1 MDAQIEKITVE
12 KLIYAYAEAVNE
24 GNRQAISAFYT
35 QDGLLIPDGFKP
47 VSQGKSTGKYFTN
60 TSVQI
65 GFTVNDVVVEG
76 TYAFVEARAKTILTD
91 LGSNRALNKNTR
103 DLFILKNTE
112 GDWKIYRYIFN
123 SESQG

>member
-1 MDAQIEKITVE
+1 MNAQIEKITVE

-47 VSQGKSTGKYFTN
+47 VSQGKSTGKYFTK
-60 TSVQI
+60 TGVQI
-65 GFTVNDVVVEG
+65 GFTINDVVVEG

-112 GDWKIYRYIFN
+112 GYWKIYRYIFN

>member
-1 MDAQIEKITVE
+1 MNAQNEKITVE
-12 KLIYAYAEAVNE
+12 KLIYAYADAVNE
-24 GNRQAISAFYT
+24 GNRHAISVFYT
-35 QDGLLIPDGFKP
+35 EDGLLIPDGFKP
-47 VSQGKSTGKYFTN
+47 VPQGKSTGKYFTN
-60 TSVQI
+60 TGVQI

>member
-12 KLIYAYAEAVNE
+12 KLIYAYSKAVNE

-47 VSQGKSTGKYFTN
+47 VPQGKSTGKYFTN
-60 TSVQI
+60 TGVQI

-76 TYAFVEARAKTILTD
+76 TYAFVEARAKTTLTD
-91 LGSNRALNKNTR
+91 LRSKRALKKNTR

-112 GDWKIYRYIFN
+112 GGWKIYRYIFN
-123 SESQG
+123 SDSQG

>member
-12 KLIYAYAEAVNE
+12 KLINAYSEALNE

-47 VSQGKSTGKYFTN
+47 VPQGKITGKYFTN
-60 TSVQI
+60 TGVQI

-76 TYAFVEARAKTILTD
+76 TYAFVEARAKTTLTD
-91 LGSNRALNKNTR
+91 LGSKSALNKNTR

-112 GDWKIYRYIFN
+112 GRWKIYRYIFN

>member
-1 MDAQIEKITVE
+1 MSAQIEKTTVE
-12 KLIYAYAEAVNE
+12 RLIYAYAEAVNE

-47 VSQGKSTGKYFTN
+47 VYQGKSTGKYFTN
-60 TSVQI
+60 TSVQM

-103 DLFILKNTE
+103 DLFILKNTQ

-123 SESQG
+123 SESQA

>member
-12 KLIYAYAEAVNE
+12 KLIYAYSEAVNE
-24 GNRQAISAFYT
+24 GNHQAISAFYT

-47 VSQGKSTGKYFTN
+47 VLQGKSTGKYFTN

-76 TYAFVEARAKTILTD
+76 TYAFVEARAKTTLTD
-91 LGSNRALNKNTR
+91 LGIKRALNKNTR

-112 GDWKIYRYIFN
+112 GGWKIYRYIFN